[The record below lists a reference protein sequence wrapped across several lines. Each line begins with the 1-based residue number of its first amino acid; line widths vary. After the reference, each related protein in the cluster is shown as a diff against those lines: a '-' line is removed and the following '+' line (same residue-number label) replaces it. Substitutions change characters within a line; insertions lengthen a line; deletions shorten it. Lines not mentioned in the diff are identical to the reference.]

1 MFVFYA
7 IDIFNYAQPL
17 VPLILGLVLLFLLI
31 KQSLIRKKL
40 LKGRLIFTFLIVL
53 ECALIL
59 AFYSELT
66 KTEETTR
73 ITSWCLVGT
82 DVIIGISYIV
92 FSEISS
98 SREQFNK
105 DLFLTLDHSKLYA
118 LVDSKNR
125 IKEISSKFLEDLEL
139 SEEEVYK
146 KNLFETIE
154 KKYQIFKLNG
164 AEVSL
169 DDLNIFFKSPET
181 KETSLNLEIHDKHG
195 DVFAYYFNQRPLLML
210 GKFSGRIFMGDKK
223 DTEELVGM
231 EKNLAESSNELD
243 MIKSRFIT
251 ILEKT
256 TEGIFFKDLTNQ
268 TIWVNDVLKQKLCL
282 NYNELTLDEFIE
294 NIHPEDLALYKEK
307 HANINNIH
315 PRYSLSYRYNTGSRA
330 IYIKEEGTRITN
342 GKTIE
347 LCGIIR
353 PIEGQKADK
362 VATFLDRVLGEPEM
376 LDGINRLYREQQT
389 FQVVLIRLTSIDK
402 TNEEHGRG
410 FGDMIIS
417 EYMKW
422 ITNRYVDVNL
432 IYRISGLE
440 FVAVLT
446 DYRKMERLK
455 NELANNEKILH
466 MNVDYG
472 SAKTKIEALMA
483 ICYSTEAKDAKDIL
497 KKAKETLRICSK
509 EQYSAN
515 YAYYKDIR

>member
-1 MFVFYA
+1 IYA
-7 IDIFNYAQPL
+7 VDMLNYVQPL
-17 VPLILGLVLLFLLI
+17 VPLVLGLVLLFLLV
-31 KQSLIRKKL
+31 KQSLISKKL

-53 ECALIL
+53 CCALVL

-66 KTEETTR
+66 KTENSMR
-73 ITSWCLVGT
+73 IIEWCLVGA
-82 DVIIGISYIV
+82 DIILGISFII
-92 FSEISS
+92 FSELSS

-105 DLFLTLDHSKLYA
+105 DLFLTLDQSKFYA

-125 IKEISSKFLEDLEL
+125 IKEMSSRFLDDLNLTAED
-139 SEEEVYK
+139 VYK
-146 KNLFETIE
+146 KNFFEIIE

-181 KETSLNLEIHDKHG
+181 KETSLNLEIHDENG
-195 DVFAYYFNQRPLLML
+195 DVSAYYLNQRPILML
-210 GKFSGRIFMGDKK
+210 GRLSGRIFIGDKK
-223 DTEELVGM
+223 GTEQLVGM
-231 EKNLAESSNELD
+231 EKNLAESTDELD
-243 MIKSRFIT
+243 MIKDRFMT
-251 ILEKT
+251 ILEKSN
-256 TEGIFFKDLTNQ
+256 EGIFFKDLTNK
-268 TIWVNDVLKQKLCL
+268 TIWINDALKQKLCF
-282 NYNELTLDEFIE
+282 NYNELSLEEFMQ

-307 HANINNIH
+307 HSSINNIH
-315 PRYSLSYRYNTGSRA
+315 PKYSLSYRYSTGSRA

-342 GKTIE
+342 GKTVE

-353 PIEGQKADK
+353 PIEGQKSDK
-362 VATFLDRVLGEPEM
+362 TASFIDRVLGEPEM

-389 FQVVLIRLTSIDK
+389 FQVVLIKLTSIDK
-402 TNEEHGRG
+402 TNEERGRG

-417 EYMKW
+417 EYIKW

-455 NELANNEKILH
+455 NDLVNNEKILH
-466 MNVDYG
+466 MNVEYG

-483 ICYSTEAKDAKDIL
+483 ICYSTEAKDAKDIV
-497 KKAKETLRICSK
+497 KKTKETLRICSK